1 VFRGGVERV
10 DLDGDYLIIGSGIAA
25 LRAAA
30 SLAGAGD
37 VLILTKG
44 GPREGNTGYAQ
55 GGIAAAV
62 GPDDS
67 PASHL
72 RDTLA
77 AGDGLCDERA
87 VAVLVEEGPRYVREL
102 IDWGARFDRAPDG
115 SPALAIEGAH
125 SVRRVLHAR
134 DATGREIGRVL
145 WTRVSPMS
153 NVRVIDYARAVSA
166 IVEAGRCAGVRFL
179 QDDGSVAVARARG
192 TLLATGGAG
201 QVYRETTNPGVAT
214 GDGVAIAYLAGAAV
228 ADLEF
233 VQFHPTA
240 LDVPGQPRFLLSE
253 ALRGEG
259 ARLVNA
265 DGEPFMLRYD
275 PAGDL
280 APRDRVSRGIARE
293 AQRTGKPVYLTLAH
307 LEPSFVHER
316 FPLISAACRAA
327 DLDLATDP
335 IPVGPAA
342 HYMMGG
348 VVTDLDGRTTIP
360 GLLAAGE
367 VACTGVHGANRL
379 ASNSLLEGLVF
390 GARAGDAMRRSA
402 EQPIDTVTMRGFE
415 EAAAASDKKER
426 RPPLANGS
434 PNTGETKVRDL
445 MWRQVGLFRD
455 ADGLRAALA
464 ELEPAW
470 QTLTRRLDGESPAA
484 LAPDDWEAASLLTVG
499 RLIARAAWRR
509 EESRGGHFRLDFPER
524 NDRHWRRR
532 LIDTKRNW

>member
-1 VFRGGVERV
+1 M
-10 DLDGDYLIIGSGIAA
+10 DLHGDYLIIGSGIAA

-30 SLAGAGD
+30 SLAGAGH

-62 GPDDS
+62 GADDS

-72 RDTLA
+72 ADTMA
-77 AGDGLCDERA
+77 AGAGLCSERA

-102 IDWGARFDRAPDG
+102 IEWGAEFDRAADG

-145 WTRVSPMS
+145 WTRVSPMT
-153 NVRVIDYARAVSA
+153 NVRVLDYARAVS
-166 IVEAGRCAGVRFL
+166 IVVENGRCVGVRFL
-179 QDDGSVAVARARG
+179 QEDGTLAAARARC

-201 QVYRETTNPGVAT
+201 QVYRETTNPPVAT

-293 AQRTGKPVYLTLAH
+293 VQRTGKPVYLTLAH
-307 LEPSFVHER
+307 LDPAFVHDR
-316 FPLISAACRAA
+316 FPLISAACRQAG
-327 DLDLATDP
+327 LDLATDRIP
-335 IPVGPAA
+335 IGPAA
-342 HYMMGG
+342 HYVMGG
-348 VVTDLDGRTTIP
+348 VITDLDGRTTIP

-390 GARAGDAMRRSA
+390 GARAGAAMRQSA
-402 EQPIDTVTMRGFE
+402 DQPIDAATLRGFARLGSDP
-415 EAAAASDKKER
+415 AARTRTVESDPGPLGSDPAPRRALAAT
-426 RPPLANGS
+426 A
-434 PNTGETKVRDL
+434 VRDL
-445 MWRQVGLFRD
+445 MWRHVGLFRH
-455 ADGLRAALA
+455 ADGLNAALA
-464 ELEPAW
+464 EMEPAW
-470 QTLTRRLDGESPAA
+470 NALAHRLSDRESLAA
-484 LAPDDWEAASLLTVG
+484 LTPDDWEAASLLTVG
-499 RLIARAAWRR
+499 RLIARAALRR

-524 NDRHWRRR
+524 DDRHWPRRIMETR
-532 LIDTKRNW
+532 A

>member
-1 VFRGGVERV
+1 VERV

-102 IDWGARFDRAPDG
+102 IDWGARFDREPDG

-153 NVRVIDYARAVSA
+153 NVRVIDYARAISA
-166 IVEAGRCAGVRFL
+166 IVEDGRCAGVRFL
-179 QDDGSVAVARARG
+179 QEDGAIAVARARS

-201 QVYRETTNPGVAT
+201 QVFRETTNPAVAT
-214 GDGVAIAYLAGAAV
+214 GDGVSIAYLAGAAV

-307 LEPSFVHER
+307 LDRSFVHER
-316 FPLISAACRAA
+316 FPLISGACRAA
-327 DLDLATDP
+327 GLDLATDP

-342 HYMMGG
+342 HYVMGG

-390 GARAGDAMRRSA
+390 GARAGAAMRRSA
-402 EQPIDTVTMRGFE
+402 EQPIDAVTMRGFE
-415 EAAAASDKKER
+415 KAAAGPDEKEAE
-426 RPPLANGS
+426 PLLANRS
-434 PNTGETKVRDL
+434 PDLGETKLRDL

-455 ADGLRAALA
+455 ADGLAAALA
-464 ELEPAW
+464 ELEQAW
-470 QTLTRRLDGESPAA
+470 QALTRRLDGDSQAA
-484 LAPDDWEAASLLTVG
+484 LRPDDWEAASLLTVG
-499 RLIARAAWRR
+499 RLITRAARR
-509 EESRGGHFRLDFPER
+509 RQESRGGHFRLDFPER
-524 NDRHWRRR
+524 NDRHWQRRIIETR
-532 LIDTKRNW
+532 QNS